1 MGAEKEI
8 SIKNLIKN
16 ISKLT
21 NLKLSVIIDKNRIRP
36 AMSEVTRL
44 KCDNSKIKKNCN
56 WKINVNLDTGLKYFI
71 EWLKKDNNLNYY
83 KSDKYN
89 I

>member
-1 MGAEKEI
+1 
-8 SIKNLIKN
+8 
-16 ISKLT
+16 
-21 NLKLSVIIDKNRIRP
+21 
-36 AMSEVTRL
+36 MSEVTRL